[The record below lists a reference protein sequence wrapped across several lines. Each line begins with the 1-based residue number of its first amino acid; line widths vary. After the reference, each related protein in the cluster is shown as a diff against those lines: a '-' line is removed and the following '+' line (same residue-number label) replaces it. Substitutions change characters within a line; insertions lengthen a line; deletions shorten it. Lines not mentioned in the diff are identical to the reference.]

1 MKDERFQI
9 LNEKFHFS
17 GFRRWQEEIIDALL
31 GRRDVVVVMPTGSGK
46 SLCYQ
51 LPALLL
57 GGVTLVIS
65 PLIALMKDQ
74 VDGLVQNQVPATF
87 ENRRNGTSLSELG
100 AVHLSW
106 KDQKIGRH

>member
-1 MKDERFQI
+1 MQDERLRI
-9 LNEKFHFS
+9 LNEKFHFP
-17 GFRRWQEEIIDALL
+17 GFRKWQEEIINTLL
-31 GRRDVVVVMPTGSGK
+31 ARRDAVVVMPTGSGK

-87 ENRRNGTSLSELG
+87 INSALTSFEQGQRLREIQQG
-100 AVHLSW
+100 
-106 KDQKIGRH
+106 